1 MRERNYSLDL
11 SCSELITLEVV
22 LASQVRLCLQHVNSL
37 RQEGF
42 FDAADVWA
50 EEAARY
56 QGLVER
62 VRNVLLFFERLISE

>member
-22 LASQVRLCLQHVNSL
+22 LASQVRLCLQHVDSL

-42 FDAADVWA
+42 SNAADVWA

-62 VRNVLLFFERLISE
+62 VRNVLLF